1 MTLVRIKGDL
11 IEMADRGEFEIL
23 LHGCN
28 CQNTM
33 GSGIAKQMRAK
44 WPGVYTADTK
54 ATMQW
59 PNPVAK
65 LGNFSTYVTKTSVST
80 GLIIVNCYTQLHYL
94 PRGMDHFNY
103 ASFELILLKL
113 LELAKP
119 GVRFGLPL
127 IGQGLAGGNE
137 NTINKIIEDF
147 ADEATK
153 LGSTVTLVE
162 YAG

>member
-1 MTLVRIKGDL
+1 MLKRIKGDL
-11 IEMADRGEFEIL
+11 IEMADAGEFEIL

-33 GSGIAKQMRAK
+33 GSGIAKSLRDK

-54 ATMQW
+54 ATMTW

-65 LGNFSTYVTKTSVST
+65 LGNFSTYVTLTSAKT
-80 GLIIVNCYTQLHYL
+80 GLVIVNCYTQLHYL

-119 GVRFGLPL
+119 GVRFGLPH
-127 IGQGLAGGNE
+127 IGMQLAGGDHSR
-137 NTINKIIEDF
+137 IIPMIEKF

-153 LGSTVTLVE
+153 LGATVTLVE
-162 YAG
+162 YSQ

>member
-1 MTLVRIKGDL
+1 MTLIRIKGDL
-11 IEMADRGEFEIL
+11 IEMADAGDFEIIA
-23 LHGCN
+23 HGCN

-44 WPGVYTADTK
+44 WPGVYIADTK

-65 LGNFSTYVTKTSVST
+65 LGNFSTYVTKTSVGT
-80 GLIIVNCYTQLHYL
+80 GLIVVNCYTQLHYF

-119 GVRFGLPL
+119 GVRFGFPH
-127 IGQGLAGGNE
+127 IGMQLAGGDP
-137 NTINKIIEDF
+137 KRIIPMFEHF